1 MTYIKTSKS
10 IILYIFR
17 KKMKYLT
24 SIIISLLLF
33 SCESDSLP
41 APEPIDPDDLSN
53 ATVWRGETKTFTKVD
68 NSDPNSEENQDRITS
83 NVWITRG
90 NSGGQIYNIV
100 SETSADSNSSPAGT
114 RWALGTI
121 EEISSLSFSNFRGAV
136 GKPKNVVGKNL
147 VLHLIEDNIF
157 LSVKFTSWSENKLGG
172 FSYQRST
179 Q

>member
-1 MTYIKTSKS
+1 MTYIQTSKS
-10 IILYIFR
+10 IILYIFK

-24 SIIISLLLF
+24 SVFITLLLF

-53 ATVWRGETKTFTKVD
+53 ATIWRGETKTFTKVD

-90 NSGGQIYNIV
+90 NSGGQIYNII

-147 VLHLIEDNIF
+147 ILHLIEDNIF

>member
-1 MTYIKTSKS
+1 
-10 IILYIFR
+10 
-17 KKMKYLT
+17 MKHLT
-24 SIIISLLLF
+24 TIIIILLLF

-53 ATVWRGETKTFTKVD
+53 ATIWRGETKTFTKVD

-90 NSGGQIYNIV
+90 VSGGEIYNFV
-100 SETSADSNSSPAGT
+100 TESGSTKGQSPEGT
-114 RWALGTI
+114 LWAVGSIDDL
-121 EEISSLSFSNFRGAV
+121 SSLSFSSFRNAV
-136 GKPKNVVGKNL
+136 GRPKDSPGQNL
-147 VLHLIEDNIF
+147 ILHLIEDNIY
-157 LSVKFTSWSENKLGG
+157 LTVKFTSWSEGRLGG

>member
-41 APEPIDPDDLSN
+41 APEPIDPDNLSN

>member
-1 MTYIKTSKS
+1 
-10 IILYIFR
+10 
-17 KKMKYLT
+17 MKHLT
-24 SIIISLLLF
+24 SIIIILLLF

-53 ATVWRGETKTFTKVD
+53 ATIWRGETKTFTKVD

-147 VLHLIEDNIF
+147 ILHLIEDNIF

>member
-1 MTYIKTSKS
+1 MTQIKTSN
-10 IILYIFR
+10 YIFIVIFK

-24 SIIISLLLF
+24 SIIIILLIF

-53 ATVWRGETKTFTKVD
+53 ATIWRGETKTFAKVD

-136 GKPKNVVGKNL
+136 GKPKNIVGKNL
-147 VLHLIEDNIF
+147 ILHLIEDNIF
-157 LSVKFTSWSENKLGG
+157 LTVKFTSWSENKLGG

>member
-1 MTYIKTSKS
+1 
-10 IILYIFR
+10 
-17 KKMKYLT
+17 MKYLT

-136 GKPKNVVGKNL
+136 GKPKNVAGKNL
-147 VLHLIEDNIF
+147 VLHLTEDNIY
-157 LSVKFTSWSENKLGG
+157 LTVKFTSWSENKLGG

-179 Q
+179 E

>member
-53 ATVWRGETKTFTKVD
+53 ATVWRGETKTFTKFD

>member
-53 ATVWRGETKTFTKVD
+53 ATVWRGETKTLDRLTIDFYVLFLFLIKV
-68 NSDPNSEENQDRITS
+68 I
-83 NVWITRG
+83 
-90 NSGGQIYNIV
+90 
-100 SETSADSNSSPAGT
+100 
-114 RWALGTI
+114 
-121 EEISSLSFSNFRGAV
+121 IS
-136 GKPKNVVGKNL
+136 
-147 VLHLIEDNIF
+147 
-157 LSVKFTSWSENKLGG
+157 
-172 FSYQRST
+172 
-179 Q
+179 